1 MPQWITLPSR
11 GEDPLRSHGESA
23 TFPTRGWNLVI
34 GTSSKT
40 TPQLRLGRAGG
51 ELMRSSV
58 PGLRAFT
65 ASVVRGWE
73 TRGTFWNHRQT
84 SVSIVYPTNLLGF
97 AQGRGSEQ
105 SNLRDLPR
113 SRPPARVHVNS
124 WTQ

>member
-1 MPQWITLPSR
+1 
-11 GEDPLRSHGESA
+11 
-23 TFPTRGWNLVI
+23 
-34 GTSSKT
+34 
-40 TPQLRLGRAGG
+40 
-51 ELMRSSV
+51 MRSSV

-73 TRGTFWNHRQT
+73 TRGTFWSHRQT

-113 SRPPARVHVNS
+113 SHPPARVHVNS